1 MLMIIAV
8 VTLRT
13 FIKVKPIYQGQ
24 IHKKFPE
31 LNSSR
36 VLFYLGKKFWE
47 GHITDIGS
55 QGFHARLN
63 FRSVNSRRQDAQ
75 ESSRSKRLFIFYL
88 TVISYANSTC
98 KVKAGKDED
107 SCPQNFFHRGSYV
120 WCYHQDLRRW
130 ASIGCNRRQNEVRH
144 FAQNWAFLRFT
155 YFKRRKHSFSSL
167 IPSTQCC
174 ADVRS
179 GKLSTSL

>member
-1 MLMIIAV
+1 M
-8 VTLRT
+8 
-13 FIKVKPIYQGQ
+13 
-24 IHKKFPE
+24 
-31 LNSSR
+31 
-36 VLFYLGKKFWE
+36 
-47 GHITDIGS
+47 
-55 QGFHARLN
+55 
-63 FRSVNSRRQDAQ
+63 
-75 ESSRSKRLFIFYL
+75 
-88 TVISYANSTC
+88 
-98 KVKAGKDED
+98 KAGKDED

-179 GKLSTSL
+179 GKLSTSLQVWPQLITIMTMTTTIIMIIPEFVIFWEKKNKLLFKKLTICQLSWGDKTLHWKSFHEDYCNKIHTNKTKKEDRKIVSIVR